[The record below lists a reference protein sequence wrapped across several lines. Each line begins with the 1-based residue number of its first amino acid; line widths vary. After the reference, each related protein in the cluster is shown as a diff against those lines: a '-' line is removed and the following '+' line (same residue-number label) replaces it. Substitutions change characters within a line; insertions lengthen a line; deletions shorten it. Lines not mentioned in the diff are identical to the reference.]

1 MRLLFHK
8 LGCDYLLG
16 NNIFDVSIGSCE
28 FFRILGINKLD
39 TLNLKYRAGFDIS
52 ISGGNI
58 TVFLR
63 FYGEDEN
70 GFLADRR
77 ATSRQRYVIG
87 YV

>member
-1 MRLLFHK
+1 MYFFVRLLLHK

-63 FYGEDEN
+63 
-70 GFLADRR
+70 LRR
-77 ATSRQRYVIG
+77 G
-87 YV
+87 